1 MQGEISSFDRMCLVN
16 LTLPQINHKFAE
28 VALRTSGRASPWL
41 AAAFT
46 CALFPTTAASHA
58 DQCQISAINALMN
71 SLENWLD
78 REGRYPRRTDPATVR
93 LITTSEAMPSSA
105 LVNYSNSTRRGFYD
119 PQSSTIYLVE
129 PWSQDNPHD
138 ASVLLHELVHH
149 RQQMARNWECPNAQE
164 LPAYR
169 LQDKWLAERG
179 LKARVNWLA
188 VLIESSCSPRD
199 IHPD

>member
-1 MQGEISSFDRMCLVN
+1 MQDENSSFDRMWQVN
-16 LTLPQINHKFAE
+16 LALLQVNHKFAE
-28 VALRTSGRASPWL
+28 VALSTSGCVSRWL
-41 AAAFT
+41 AVAFT
-46 CALFPTTAASHA
+46 CALFPTIAASHA
-58 DQCQISAINALMN
+58 GQCQVSAISALMI

-93 LITTSEAMPSSA
+93 LITTSEAMPSRA
-105 LVNYSNSTRRGFYD
+105 LVNYSNSMRRGYYD

-138 ASVLLHELVHH
+138 VSVLLHELVHH